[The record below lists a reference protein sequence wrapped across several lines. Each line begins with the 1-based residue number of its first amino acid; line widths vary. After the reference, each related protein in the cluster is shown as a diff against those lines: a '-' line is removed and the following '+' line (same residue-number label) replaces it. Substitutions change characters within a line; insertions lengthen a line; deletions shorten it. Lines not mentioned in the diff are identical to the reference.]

1 MDLMILLAL
10 SNTPIDFKD
19 DPKSSAYVK
28 ECLKFID
35 IQYSGEKSYAIN
47 KDLSLK
53 YYSSI

>member
-1 MDLMILLAL
+1 MILLAL

-28 ECLKFID
+28 ECLKYID
-35 IQYSGEKSYAIN
+35 TQYSGEKSYAIN
-47 KDLSLK
+47 QDLSLK